1 MKNQFLIA
9 ISIVILLLNACKS
22 GNTQTVK
29 TNLNAT
35 EFAEKMKALPDAP
48 IIDVRTPEEFSKGH
62 LINAKN
68 VDWNGTS
75 FDAQISKLDKTKP
88 VLVYCLSGGR
98 SGAAATKMREEGFTE
113 VYEMEGGIMKWRG
126 SNMPETTDMPKAAT
140 TGMTQADFTKLTNSN
155 KIVLVDFYADWCGPC
170 KKMKPY
176 LEEIS
181 KDMAD
186 KVEVVRINSDD
197 NQELCKLLNIDAL
210 PTLQVYKKNKMTW
223 SNIGFIEKA
232 EVVKQ
237 LK

>member
-1 MKNQFLIA
+1 
-9 ISIVILLLNACKS
+9 
-22 GNTQTVK
+22 
-29 TNLNAT
+29 
-35 EFAEKMKALPDAP
+35 
-48 IIDVRTPEEFSKGH
+48 
-62 LINAKN
+62 
-68 VDWNGTS
+68 
-75 FDAQISKLDKTKP
+75 
-88 VLVYCLSGGR
+88 
-98 SGAAATKMREEGFTE
+98 
-113 VYEMEGGIMKWRG
+113 
-126 SNMPETTDMPKAAT
+126 
-140 TGMTQADFTKLTNSN
+140 MTLADFTKLTNSN

>member
-1 MKNQFLIA
+1 M
-9 ISIVILLLNACKS
+9 
-22 GNTQTVK
+22 
-29 TNLNAT
+29 
-35 EFAEKMKALPDAP
+35 D
-48 IIDVRTPEEFSKGH
+48 
-62 LINAKN
+62 
-68 VDWNGTS
+68 
-75 FDAQISKLDKTKP
+75 
-88 VLVYCLSGGR
+88 
-98 SGAAATKMREEGFTE
+98 
-113 VYEMEGGIMKWRG
+113 GGIMKWRG
-126 SNMPETTDMPKAAT
+126 SNMPETTDIPKATT

-232 EVVKQ
+232 EVIKQ

>member
-1 MKNQFLIA
+1 MVDKINETSAQPTQELEK
-9 ISIVILLLNACKS
+9 VS
-22 GNTQTVK
+22 GK
-29 TNLNAT
+29 T
-35 EFAEKMKALPDAP
+35 
-48 IIDVRTPEEFSKGH
+48 I
-62 LINAKN
+62 
-68 VDWNGTS
+68 
-75 FDAQISKLDKTKP
+75 
-88 VLVYCLSGGR
+88 
-98 SGAAATKMREEGFTE
+98 
-113 VYEMEGGIMKWRG
+113 
-126 SNMPETTDMPKAAT
+126 
-140 TGMTQADFTKLTNSN
+140 GMTQADFTKLTNSN

-232 EVVKQ
+232 EVIKQ

>member
-1 MKNQFLIA
+1 
-9 ISIVILLLNACKS
+9 
-22 GNTQTVK
+22 
-29 TNLNAT
+29 
-35 EFAEKMKALPDAP
+35 
-48 IIDVRTPEEFSKGH
+48 
-62 LINAKN
+62 
-68 VDWNGTS
+68 
-75 FDAQISKLDKTKP
+75 
-88 VLVYCLSGGR
+88 
-98 SGAAATKMREEGFTE
+98 
-113 VYEMEGGIMKWRG
+113 
-126 SNMPETTDMPKAAT
+126 
-140 TGMTQADFTKLTNSN
+140 MTQADFTKLTNSN

-210 PTLQVYKKNKMTW
+210 PTLHVYKKNKMTW
-223 SNIGFIEKA
+223 SNVGFIEKA